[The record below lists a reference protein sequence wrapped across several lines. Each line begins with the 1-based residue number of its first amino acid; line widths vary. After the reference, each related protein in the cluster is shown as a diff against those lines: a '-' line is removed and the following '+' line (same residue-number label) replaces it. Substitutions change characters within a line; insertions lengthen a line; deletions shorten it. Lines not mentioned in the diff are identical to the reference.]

1 MMIARK
7 IRAYVQIPIS
17 PISLE
22 HSIRYAITVTNISL
36 TGCFMK
42 MELALES
49 GTPISF
55 SLPLEGGK
63 TLNVQGTIAREQS
76 DPHGYGVS
84 FDAMSEDDRKEL
96 ALLIADSDE
105 PSARQQ

>member
-1 MMIARK
+1 MIARK

-17 PISLE
+17 PISME

-36 TGCFMK
+36 TGCFIK

-55 SLPLEGGK
+55 SLPLQDGR
-63 TLNVQGTIAREQS
+63 TLIVQGTIAREQT
-76 DPHGYGVS
+76 DPHGYGVI
-84 FDAMSEDDRKEL
+84 FDTMSDDERKEL

-105 PSARQQ
+105 PVAK